1 MPSNF
6 ARYPSLDGTPVVIS
20 GGASGIGETIVR
32 EFAAQG
38 SKVGFVDIDAERG
51 KALETEL
58 LAAGQTAAFV
68 RCDITDTAAYQ
79 STIRGFEGA
88 HGPALALIN
97 NAANDQ
103 RIAWN
108 EVTEEAWDK
117 AVNVNLRH
125 AFFAAQAVIPGM
137 I

>member
-38 SKVGFVDIDAERG
+38 SKVGFVDIAGEAG
-51 KALETEL
+51 EA
-58 LAAGQTAAFV
+58 LAAELVAAGYTARFT

-79 STIRGFEGA
+79 SAIRGLIDVGA
-88 HGPALALIN
+88 GDAISAFVRTGIERADIIQFVARVERHDALIIT
-97 NAANDQ
+97 Q
-103 RIAWN
+103 R
-108 EVTEEAWDK
+108 T
-117 AVNVNLRH
+117 H
-125 AFFAAQAVIPGM
+125 GAQIN
-137 I
+137 